1 MKSILFDM
9 DGVLYEGDTPIPGAC
24 ETIAWCKAQGI
35 PHLFLTNTTSKPRR
49 ALVEKLATMGIT
61 ASVDEIFN
69 PPHAAANWLQQN
81 VRLPVAL
88 FVPALTRE
96 EFSGIAIADDTT
108 EKVGAVVLGD
118 LGAGWDFA
126 TYNRAFRLLMNNPD
140 AALIALGMTRYWQ
153 ADDGLRL
160 DVGPYV
166 KGLEYACGREAIVL
180 GKPATPF
187 FHNALNQL
195 GVSAEESI
203 MIGDDIRGDI
213 DGAQRS
219 GIRGVMVRSGKFRES
234 DLLLS
239 IEPFAVIDSVADL
252 PAWWEQQNE

>member
-9 DGVLYEGDTPIPGAC
+9 DGVLYEGDTPIPSAS
-24 ETIAWCKAQGI
+24 ETIAWCNAQGI
-35 PHLFLTNTTSKPRR
+35 PHLFLTNTTSKPRH
-49 ALVEKLATMGIT
+49 ALVKKLAAMGIT
-61 ASVDEIFN
+61 ANIDEIFN
-69 PPHAAANWLQQN
+69 PPHAAAIWLQQH
-81 VRLPVAL
+81 VQLPVAL
-88 FVPALTRE
+88 FVPEQTRE
-96 EFSGIAIADDTT
+96 EFSGIALAEDTT

-126 TYNRAFRLLMNNPD
+126 TYNHVFRLLMNNPD
-140 AALIALGMTRYWQ
+140 APLIALGMTRYWQ

-187 FHNALNQL
+187 FHNALDQL
-195 GVSAEESI
+195 GVSAEETI

-213 DGAQRS
+213 DGAQQA
-219 GIRGVMVRSGKFRES
+219 GIHALLVRSGKFRES
-234 DLLLS
+234 DLALG

-252 PAWWEQQNE
+252 PKWWEKH